1 MQLETNEAIM
11 KSIDL
16 LQDPV
21 RRVFINYLVPSVSAT
36 MVTSIYILADTMM
49 IGRGIGATGLAAL
62 NILLPMYSTFYGFG
76 MMCGIG
82 GSVLFGFSRG
92 KGEEQEARGYFT
104 TALILAAILAVLS
117 AVLCN
122 VFFEP
127 LLNFLGCTPS
137 MREYAVPYGRILMTV
152 SPIYIFSCFLQA
164 FVRNDGAPRLAMIGV
179 VSGGI
184 TNVVLDYVF
193 IYVNRWGMAGAAL
206 ATVIGTVLTIV
217 ILCSH
222 LFKKDNHLRLGGEIR
237 LRKCWDVLLNGMPSF
252 IMELSSG
259 VIMLLFNL
267 QLLKYVG
274 DIGVVVYG
282 IISNVALVVTSLS
295 NGIAQAVQPMISANY
310 GAGNSGRIRESR
322 DLGLAVAMAAGI
334 LFTASGFLIPVP
346 IAELFLVPTEQII
359 AMAVPAIKLYSISF
373 VVSEWNIICGTYFQ
387 AIVRP
392 KLSMMVTLLRGIVL
406 NSVLVFVLPAIFGV
420 NGIWAVVTVSEIV
433 TAVMVVFFMRKERG

>member
-1 MQLETNEAIM
+1 M
-11 KSIDL
+11 KQIDL
-16 LQDPV
+16 LHDPV
-21 RRVFINYLVPSVSAT
+21 RKVFINYLIPSVSAT

-49 IGRGIGATGLAAL
+49 IGRGVGANGLAAL

-92 KGEEQEARGYFT
+92 KGEEKEARGYFT

-117 AVLCN
+117 VVLCN

-127 LLNFLGCTPS
+127 LLDFLGCTPA
-137 MREYAVPYGRILMTV
+137 MREYAVPYGRILMLA
-152 SPIYIFSCFLQA
+152 SPLYIFSCFLQA

-179 VSGGI
+179 VAGGI
-184 TNVVLDYVF
+184 TNVVLDYIF
-193 IYVNRWGMAGAAL
+193 IYMFRWGMAGAVL
-206 ATVIGTVLTIV
+206 ATVAGTLLTIV
-217 ILCSH
+217 ILGSH
-222 LFKKDNHLRLGGEIR
+222 FLKAENHLKLGGGITPKKFR
-237 LRKCWDVLLNGMPSF
+237 DVLINGMPSF

-295 NGIAQAVQPMISANY
+295 NGIAQAAQPMISANY
-310 GAGNSGRIRESR
+310 GAGKAERVREGRNLS
-322 DLGLAVAMAAGI
+322 LAVAMAAGV
-334 LFTASGFLIPVP
+334 LFTSSGFLIPVP

-359 AMAVPAIKLYSISF
+359 AMAVPAIKLYFVSF
-373 VVSEWNIICGTYFQ
+373 VISEWNIICGTYFQ
-387 AIVRP
+387 AIVKP
-392 KLSMMVTLLRGIVL
+392 KLSLMITVMRGVVL
-406 NSVLVFVLPAIFGV
+406 NSILVFVLPAMFGV
-420 NGIWAVVTVSEIV
+420 SGIWAVVTVSEAM
-433 TAVMVVFFMRKERG
+433 TAIAVLYFMRKERG

>member
-1 MQLETNEAIM
+1 M
-11 KSIDL
+11 KQIDL
-16 LQDPV
+16 IHDPV
-21 RRVFINYLVPSVSAT
+21 RKVFVNYLVPSVSAT

-62 NILLPMYSTFYGFG
+62 NILLPLYSTFYGFG

-92 KGEEQEARGYFT
+92 KGEEEEARGYFT
-104 TALILAAILAVLS
+104 TALILTTLLAVLS

-127 LLNFLGCTPS
+127 LLSFLGCTQT

-152 SPIYIFSCFLQA
+152 SPVYIFSCFLQA
-164 FVRNDGAPRLAMIGV
+164 FVRNDGAPRLAMAGV

-193 IYVNRWGMAGAAL
+193 IYMLRWGMGGAAL
-206 ATVIGTVLTIV
+206 ATMIGTVLTIL

-222 LFKKDNHLRLGGEIR
+222 FFKKDNHLKLSGMISIKRAWE
-237 LRKCWDVLLNGMPSF
+237 VSVNGMPSF

-259 VIMLLFNL
+259 MIMLLFNL
-267 QLLKYVG
+267 QLLRYVG

-295 NGIAQAVQPMISANY
+295 NGIAQAAQPMLSANY
-310 GAGNSGRIRESR
+310 GAGNTERVRESR
-322 DLGLAVAMAAGI
+322 NLGLTAAMAAGV
-334 LFTASGFLIPVP
+334 LFTSLGYLIPVP
-346 IAELFLVPTEQII
+346 IAELFLEPTEQII
-359 AMAVPAIKLYSISF
+359 AMAVPAIKLYFISF
-373 VVSEWNIICGTYFQ
+373 VISEWNIISGTYFQ
-387 AIVRP
+387 AIVKP
-392 KLSMMVTLLRGIVL
+392 NLSLMVTLLRGVVL
-406 NSVLVFVLPAIFGV
+406 NSVLVFILPAIFGV
-420 NGIWAVVTVSEIV
+420 NGIWIVVTVSEIV
-433 TAVMVVFFMRKERG
+433 TAVAAAWFMRKE

>member
-1 MQLETNEAIM
+1 M
-11 KSIDL
+11 KQIDL
-16 LQDPV
+16 LHDPV
-21 RRVFINYLVPSVSAT
+21 RKVFINYLIPSVSAT

-49 IGRGIGATGLAAL
+49 IGRGVGANGLAAL

-92 KGEEQEARGYFT
+92 KGEEKDARGYFT

-117 AVLCN
+117 VVLCN

-127 LLNFLGCTPS
+127 LLDFLGCTPA
-137 MREYAVPYGRILMTV
+137 MREYAVPYGRILMLA
-152 SPIYIFSCFLQA
+152 SPLYIFSCFLQA

-179 VSGGI
+179 VAGGI
-184 TNVVLDYVF
+184 TNVVLDYIF
-193 IYVNRWGMAGAAL
+193 IYMFRWGMAGAVL
-206 ATVIGTVLTIV
+206 ATVVGTLLTIV
-217 ILCSH
+217 ILGSH
-222 LFKKDNHLRLGGEIR
+222 FLKAENHLKLGGGITPKKFR
-237 LRKCWDVLLNGMPSF
+237 DVLINGMPSF

-295 NGIAQAVQPMISANY
+295 NGIAQAAQPMISANY
-310 GAGNSGRIRESR
+310 GAGKAERVREGRNLS
-322 DLGLAVAMAAGI
+322 LAVAMAAGV
-334 LFTASGFLIPVP
+334 LFTSSGFLIPVS

-359 AMAVPAIKLYSISF
+359 AMAVPAIKLYFVSF
-373 VVSEWNIICGTYFQ
+373 VISEWNIICGTYFQ
-387 AIVRP
+387 AIVKP
-392 KLSMMVTLLRGIVL
+392 KLSLMITVMRGVVL
-406 NSVLVFVLPAIFGV
+406 NSILVFVLPAMFGV
-420 NGIWAVVTVSEIV
+420 SGIWAVVTVSEV
-433 TAVMVVFFMRKERG
+433 MTAIAVLYFMRKERG

>member
-1 MQLETNEAIM
+1 M
-11 KSIDL
+11 KQIDL
-16 LQDPV
+16 LHDPV
-21 RRVFINYLVPSVSAT
+21 RKVFINYLIPSVSAT

-49 IGRGIGATGLAAL
+49 IGRGVGANGLAAL

-92 KGEEQEARGYFT
+92 KGEEKEARGYFT

-117 AVLCN
+117 VVLCN

-127 LLNFLGCTPS
+127 LLDFLGCTPA
-137 MREYAVPYGRILMTV
+137 MREYAVPYGRILMLA
-152 SPIYIFSCFLQA
+152 SPLYIFSCFLQA

-179 VSGGI
+179 VAGGI
-184 TNVVLDYVF
+184 TNVVLDYIF
-193 IYVNRWGMAGAAL
+193 IYMFHWGMAGAVL
-206 ATVIGTVLTIV
+206 ATVAGTLLTIV
-217 ILCSH
+217 ILGSH
-222 LFKKDNHLRLGGEIR
+222 FLKAENHLKLGGGITPKKFR
-237 LRKCWDVLLNGMPSF
+237 DVLINGMPSF

-295 NGIAQAVQPMISANY
+295 NGIAQAAQPMISANY
-310 GAGNSGRIRESR
+310 GAGKAERVREGRNLS
-322 DLGLAVAMAAGI
+322 LAVAMAAGV
-334 LFTASGFLIPVP
+334 LFTSSGFLIPVP

-359 AMAVPAIKLYSISF
+359 AMAVPAIKLYFVSF
-373 VVSEWNIICGTYFQ
+373 VISEWNIICGTYFQ
-387 AIVRP
+387 AIVKP
-392 KLSMMVTLLRGIVL
+392 KLSLMITVMRGVVL
-406 NSVLVFVLPAIFGV
+406 NSILVFVLPAMFGV
-420 NGIWAVVTVSEIV
+420 SGIWAVVTVSEAM
-433 TAVMVVFFMRKERG
+433 TAIAVLYFMRKERG

>member
-1 MQLETNEAIM
+1 M
-11 KSIDL
+11 KQIDML
-16 LQDPV
+16 HDPV
-21 RRVFINYLVPSVSAT
+21 RKVFVNYLIPSVSAT

-49 IGRGIGATGLAAL
+49 IGRGVGANGLAAL

-104 TALILAAILAVLS
+104 TALILASVLAVLS

-122 VFFEP
+122 VFFDP
-127 LLNFLGCTPS
+127 LLNFLGCTPA

-152 SPIYIFSCFLQA
+152 SPTYIFSCFLQA
-164 FVRNDGAPRLAMIGV
+164 FVRNDGAPKLAMAGV

-193 IYVNRWGMAGAAL
+193 IYVFGWGMAGAAL
-206 ATVIGTVLTIV
+206 ATVFGTVLTIA

-222 LFKKDNHLRLGGEIR
+222 FFKPDNHLKPGGGVSV
-237 LRKCWDVLLNGMPSF
+237 KKAWDVLVNGMPSF

-267 QLLKYVG
+267 QLLRYVG

-282 IISNVALVVTSLS
+282 IVSNVALVVTSLS
-295 NGIAQAVQPMISANY
+295 NGIAQAAQPMISANY
-310 GAGNSGRIRESR
+310 GAGNRERVRESR
-322 DLGLAVAMAAGI
+322 DIGLAVAMAAGV
-334 LFTASGFLIPVP
+334 LFTASGFVIPVP
-346 IAELFLVPTEQII
+346 IAKLFLVPTEQII
-359 AMAVPAIKLYSISF
+359 AMAVPAIKLYFISF
-373 VVSEWNIICGTYFQ
+373 VISEWNIICGTYFQ
-387 AIVRP
+387 AIVKP
-392 KLSMMVTLLRGIVL
+392 KLSLVVTLLRGVIL
-406 NSVLVFVLPAIFGV
+406 NSILVFILPAILGV
-420 NGIWAVVTVSEIV
+420 NGIWLVVTVSEIV
-433 TAVMVVFFMRKERG
+433 TAIVVAYFMRKERG

>member
-1 MQLETNEAIM
+1 M
-11 KSIDL
+11 KQIDML
-16 LQDPV
+16 HDPV
-21 RRVFINYLVPSVSAT
+21 RKVFVNYLIPSVSAT

-49 IGRGIGATGLAAL
+49 IGRGVGANGLAAL

-104 TALILAAILAVLS
+104 TALILASVLAVLS

-122 VFFEP
+122 VFFDP
-127 LLNFLGCTPS
+127 LLDFLGCTPA

-152 SPIYIFSCFLQA
+152 SPTYIFSCFLQA
-164 FVRNDGAPRLAMIGV
+164 FVRNDGAPKLAMAGV

-193 IYVNRWGMAGAAL
+193 IYVFGWGMAGAAL
-206 ATVIGTVLTIV
+206 ATVFGTVLTIA

-222 LFKKDNHLRLGGEIR
+222 FFKPDNHLKSGGGVSV
-237 LRKCWDVLLNGMPSF
+237 KKAWDVLVNGMPSF

-267 QLLKYVG
+267 QLLRYVG

-282 IISNVALVVTSLS
+282 IVSNVALVVTSLS
-295 NGIAQAVQPMISANY
+295 NGIAQAAQPMISANY
-310 GAGNSGRIRESR
+310 GAGNQERVRESR
-322 DLGLAVAMAAGI
+322 DIGLAVAMAAGV
-334 LFTASGFLIPVP
+334 LFTASGFVIPVP
-346 IAELFLVPTEQII
+346 IAKMFLVPTEQII
-359 AMAVPAIKLYSISF
+359 AMAVPAIKLYFISF
-373 VVSEWNIICGTYFQ
+373 VISEWNIICGTYFQ
-387 AIVRP
+387 AIVKP
-392 KLSMMVTLLRGIVL
+392 KLSLVVTLLRGVIL
-406 NSVLVFVLPAIFGV
+406 NSILVFILPAILGV
-420 NGIWAVVTVSEIV
+420 NGIWLVVTVSEIV
-433 TAVMVVFFMRKERG
+433 TAIVVAYFMRKERG

>member
-1 MQLETNEAIM
+1 M
-11 KSIDL
+11 KQIDL
-16 LQDPV
+16 LHDPV
-21 RRVFINYLVPSVSAT
+21 RKVFVNYLVPSVSAT

-49 IGRGIGATGLAAL
+49 IGRGIGANGLAAL

-92 KGEEQEARGYFT
+92 KGEEQKARGYFT
-104 TALILAAILAVLS
+104 TAFLLSVMFAVLS
-117 AVLCN
+117 AALCN

-127 LLNFLGCTPS
+127 LLSFLGCTPA

-152 SPIYIFSCFLQA
+152 SPCYVISCFLQA

-184 TNVVLDYVF
+184 SNVILDYIF
-193 IYVNRWGMAGAAL
+193 IYMLRWGMGGAAL
-206 ATVIGTVLTIV
+206 ATAMGSTLTIL
-217 ILCSH
+217 ILSIH
-222 LFKKDNHLRLGGEIR
+222 FFSKENHLKLGFEGGIGPKKAWEI
-237 LRKCWDVLLNGMPSF
+237 LSNGMSSF
-252 IMELSSG
+252 IMEVSG
-259 VIMLLFNL
+259 GLVMLLFNL

-295 NGIAQAVQPMISANY
+295 NGIAQAAQPMISANY
-310 GAGNSGRIRESR
+310 GAGNENRVREGRNLSI
-322 DLGLAVAMAAGI
+322 VTAMAAGV

-359 AMAVPAIKLYSISF
+359 AMAIPAIKLYFVSF
-373 VVSEWNIICGTYFQ
+373 VFSEWNIICGTYFQ
-387 AIVRP
+387 AIVKP
-392 KLSMMVTLLRGIVL
+392 QLSLMVTLLRGVVL
-406 NSVLVFVLPAIFGV
+406 NCVFVFVLPAMLGV
-420 NGIWAVVTVSEIV
+420 NGIWLTVTVSEII
-433 TAVMVVFFMRKERG
+433 TAVAVVWFMKREMK

>member
-1 MQLETNEAIM
+1 M
-11 KSIDL
+11 KQIDIL
-16 LQDPV
+16 RDPV
-21 RRVFINYLVPSVSAT
+21 RKVFINYLVPSVSAT

-49 IGRGIGATGLAAL
+49 IGRGIGAAGLAAL

-92 KGEEQEARGYFT
+92 KCEEQEAQGYFT
-104 TALILAAILAVLS
+104 TALILTAILAVLS

-127 LLNFLGCTPS
+127 LLNFLGCTPA

-152 SPIYIFSCFLQA
+152 SPTYIFSCFLQA
-164 FVRNDGAPRLAMIGV
+164 FVRNDGAPRLAMTGV

-184 TNVVLDYVF
+184 TNVVLDYAF
-193 IYVNRWGMAGAAL
+193 IYILRWGMAGAAL
-206 ATVIGTVLTIV
+206 ATVIGTGLTIA

-222 LFKKDNHLRLGGEIR
+222 FFKKDNHLKLGGR
-237 LRKCWDVLLNGMPSF
+237 LSLRKAWDVLMNGMPSF

-282 IISNVALVVTSLS
+282 IVSNVALVVTSLS
-295 NGIAQAVQPMISANY
+295 NGIAQAAQPMISANY
-310 GAGNSGRIRESR
+310 GAGNMDRVREERNLS
-322 DLGLAVAMAAGI
+322 LVVAMTAGV

-359 AMAVPAIKLYSISF
+359 AMAVPAIKLYFISF
-373 VVSEWNIICGTYFQ
+373 VISEWNIICGTYFQ
-387 AIVRP
+387 AIVKP
-392 KLSMMVTLLRGIVL
+392 KLSLMVTLLRGIAL
-406 NSVLVFVLPAIFGV
+406 NSILVFVLPAIFGV
-420 NGIWAVVTVSEIV
+420 NGIWMVVTVSEIV
-433 TAVMVVFFMRKERG
+433 TAVIVGWFMRE

>member
-1 MQLETNEAIM
+1 M
-11 KSIDL
+11 KQIDML
-16 LQDPV
+16 HDPV
-21 RRVFINYLVPSVSAT
+21 RKVFINYLVPSVSAT
-36 MVTSIYILADTMM
+36 MVTSIYIFADTLM

-104 TALILAAILAVLS
+104 TALMLATLLAVLS

-127 LLNFLGCTPS
+127 LLNLLGCTPA

-152 SPIYIFSCFLQA
+152 SPTYIFSCFLQG

-184 TNVVLDYVF
+184 MNVILDYVF
-193 IYVNRWGMAGAAL
+193 IYILRWGMSGAAL
-206 ATVIGTVLTIV
+206 ATVIGTVLTIL

-222 LFKKDNHLRLGGEIR
+222 FFKQDNHLKLGGGIS
-237 LRKCWDVLLNGMPSF
+237 LRKAWEVLLNGMPSF

-282 IISNVALVVTSLS
+282 IVSNVALIVTSLS
-295 NGIAQAVQPMISANY
+295 NGIAQAAQPMISANY
-310 GAGNSGRIRESR
+310 GAGNIGRVREGR
-322 DLGLAVAMAAGI
+322 NLGLITAMAAGI
-334 LFTASGFLIPVP
+334 LFTSTGFLCPEM
-346 IAELFLVPTEQII
+346 IAGIFLVPTEQIV
-359 AMAVPAIKLYSISF
+359 AMAVPAIKLYFISF
-373 VVSEWNIICGTYFQ
+373 VISEWNILCGTYFQ
-387 AIVRP
+387 AIVKP
-392 KLSMMVTLLRGIVL
+392 KLSLMVTVLRGIAL
-406 NSVLVFVLPAIFGV
+406 NSILVFILPAIFGV

-433 TAVMVVFFMRKERG
+433 TAAVVVCFIWKER